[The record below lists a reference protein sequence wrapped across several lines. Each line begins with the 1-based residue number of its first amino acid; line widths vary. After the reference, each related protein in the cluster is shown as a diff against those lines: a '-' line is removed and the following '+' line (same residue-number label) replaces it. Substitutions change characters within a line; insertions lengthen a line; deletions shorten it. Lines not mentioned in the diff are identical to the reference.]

1 MNAQKYILLV
11 AAALLV
17 SCSGNE
23 EKNDAY
29 GNFEATEVVV
39 SSEVSGLV
47 TSAPVLEGSEIVE
60 GQMLCTIDSLQNSL
74 KVGQLDGMREATS
87 SKEGTIEAQIAVL
100 QAQKQTVEKDFARIS
115 VMLKDGAATQRDFDN
130 VSGQLSVINKQ
141 ILQAKSQLAGIQG
154 ELKSITSQ
162 QSQVKDLIG
171 KSVLKAPITGII
183 LDKYIEKGEL
193 AAPGKQLFKLANTK
207 SLVLKVY
214 VTGAVL
220 PKVVVGKRV
229 VVYIDE
235 SAKSDSKLEGVI
247 TWVSPQAEF
256 TPKIIQTKEERVDM
270 VYAVKVEVPNDGRLK
285 IGMPGSVVFQ

>member
-11 AAALLV
+11 AAALLA

-100 QAQKQTVEKDFARIS
+100 QAQKQTVEKDFVRIS
-115 VMLKDGAATQRDFDN
+115 AMLRDGAATQRDFDN

-171 KSVLKAPITGII
+171 KSVLKAPIAGII

-207 SLVLKVY
+207 SLILKVY

-235 SAKSDSKLEGVI
+235 SAKSDSKLEGVV

>member
-11 AAALLV
+11 VAALLA

-47 TSAPVLEGSEIVE
+47 TSAPVLEGSEVVE

-115 VMLKDGAATQRDFDN
+115 AMLKDGAATQRDFDN

-171 KSVLKAPITGII
+171 KSVLKAPIAGII

-207 SLVLKVY
+207 SLILKVY

-235 SAKSDSKLEGVI
+235 SAKSDSKLEGVV

>member
-11 AAALLV
+11 AAALLA

-47 TSAPVLEGSEIVE
+47 TSAPVLEGSEVVE

-100 QAQKQTVEKDFARIS
+100 QAQKQTVEKDFVRIS
-115 VMLKDGAATQRDFDN
+115 AMLRDGAATQRDFDN

-171 KSVLKAPITGII
+171 KSVLKAPIAGII

-207 SLVLKVY
+207 SLILKVY

-235 SAKSDSKLEGVI
+235 SAKSDSKLEGVV

>member
-11 AAALLV
+11 AAALLA

-47 TSAPVLEGSEIVE
+47 TSAPVLEGSEVVE

-115 VMLKDGAATQRDFDN
+115 AMLKDGAATQRDFDN

-171 KSVLKAPITGII
+171 KSVLKAPIAGII

-207 SLVLKVY
+207 SLILKVY

-235 SAKSDSKLEGVI
+235 SAKSDSKLEGVV

>member
-11 AAALLV
+11 AAALLA

-115 VMLKDGAATQRDFDN
+115 AMLKDGAVTQRDFDN

-193 AAPGKQLFKLANTK
+193 AARGKQLFKLANTK

>member
-1 MNAQKYILLV
+1 MNAQKNILLV

-115 VMLKDGAATQRDFDN
+115 AMLKDGAATQRDFDN

-171 KSVLKAPITGII
+171 KSVLKAPIAGII

-207 SLVLKVY
+207 SLILKVY

-235 SAKSDSKLEGVI
+235 SAKSDSKLEGVV
-247 TWVSPQAEF
+247 TWVSSQAEF